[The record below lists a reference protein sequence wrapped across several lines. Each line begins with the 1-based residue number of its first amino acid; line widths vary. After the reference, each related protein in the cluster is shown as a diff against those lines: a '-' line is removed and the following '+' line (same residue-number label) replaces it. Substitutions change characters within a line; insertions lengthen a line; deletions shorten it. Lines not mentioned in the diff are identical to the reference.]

1 MASHVL
7 PVTARPAG
15 SGATLNP
22 FVVVDGAAGLVSF
35 VVDVLGGIEVTAAR
49 TPTPDGRLIHAEVVV
64 GDAHL
69 MLADSLDGWPR
80 HPGLLQLWVDDVAAT
95 LNDAVASGARII
107 TPATPFYGETTLG
120 RMVDPWGNLW
130 WLYAPAPGQPDP
142 TPAWEGGDDTVFR
155 TIDAEMRMRA
165 SSTTDH

>member
-7 PVTARPAG
+7 AVTARPAE

-22 FVVVDGAAGLVSF
+22 FVVVDGAADLVSF
-35 VVDVLGGIEVTAAR
+35 VVDVLGGVEVVDAR
-49 TPTPDGRLIHAEVVV
+49 TPTPDGRLIHAEVAV

-69 MLADSLDGWPR
+69 MLADQLDGWPR

-95 LNDAVASGARII
+95 LDDAVAHGARII
-107 TPATPFYGETTLG
+107 TPATAFYGETTLG

-130 WLYAPAPGQPDP
+130 WLYAPAPGQREP

-155 TIDAEMRMRA
+155 TIDAEMRMR
-165 SSTTDH
+165 SSSATDR